1 MPEPIAYKDVLAGN
15 IRAARARADLS
26 QAALAAR
33 MKALGFTQIYGAT
46 IGAIERSARTLGAVE
61 IAGIS
66 LCLNT
71 TVSALMLPTLEAGST
86 VIFPNGDRVPSQR
99 LAIIDDSV
107 SWDGNTPKITP
118 PTETYRPADVI
129 AAIHATLQ
137 AVRESSALAPPPPN
151 DQGAADIRPYRPGEP
166 PSEPLK
172 WGNDQEEGHGQ
183 DPDSDAGQR

>member
-1 MPEPIAYKDVLAGN
+1 MPEPKAYKDVLAGN
-15 IRAARARADLS
+15 IRAARARANLS

-46 IGAIERSARTLGAVE
+46 IGAIERADRTLGAVE
-61 IAGIS
+61 VAGIS

-107 SWDGNTPKITP
+107 SWDGNTPKITAP
-118 PTETYRPADVI
+118 SETYRPADVI

-137 AVRESSALAPPPPN
+137 AVREPSALPPPHP
-151 DQGAADIRPYRPGEP
+151 DDLGPADIRPSRPEDP
-166 PSEPLK
+166 PSEPLERNNDE
-172 WGNDQEEGHGQ
+172 GEDQEE
-183 DPDSDAGQR
+183 